1 MCLPLYQPMENTLKT
16 IFPQSLMISF
26 EKKTHFLKFSIIK
39 VCLVQNF
46 QSRMKKRQ
54 LLRIKSVNFPDNF
67 GTLALS
73 LGKRTNQIGR

>member
-1 MCLPLYQPMENTLKT
+1 
-16 IFPQSLMISF
+16 MISF
-26 EKKTHFLKFSIIK
+26 ENIQFSKFLVIK

-54 LLRIKSVNFPDNF
+54 LLRIKSANFPDNF

-73 LGKRTNQIGR
+73 LASEQTK